1 MPNDRSCGNP
11 ALYDLILLAL
21 SIGVGAALGY
31 VVWRLL

>member
-1 MPNDRSCGNP
+1 MNDCGNP